1 MNELTICKS
10 CGYVMRR
17 SRLKEVCPACGVP
30 AKMFEPYTDRLS
42 PRRRFLL
49 LLDIHP
55 VMTHFPQAFT
65 ATLLILCGVAL
76 AFRGQPCPNL
86 TATISVLGVILP
98 FVVGLSFLAG
108 LLDAKIRFRRVRT
121 PLLIWKMALGGL
133 FFLLSCG
140 IFAVVATQPP
150 TEPKVLVAVL
160 GLSIPAVV
168 CSSILGILG
177 VRLLN
182 SAFPG

>member
-1 MNELTICKS
+1 MKELTICKS

-17 SRLKEVCPACGVP
+17 ARLKSVCPACGVP
-30 AKMFEPYTDRLS
+30 AKMFEPYTDKMS
-42 PRRRFLL
+42 PKRRFLL
-49 LLDIHP
+49 LLDLHP
-55 VMTHFPQAFT
+55 VMAHFPQAFT
-65 ATLLILCGVAL
+65 ATLTILCVVAL
-76 AFRGQPCPNL
+76 ALRDRPCLNL
-86 TATISVLGVILP
+86 TATISVLGIILP

-133 FFLLSCG
+133 FLLLSCG
-140 IFAVVATQPP
+140 IFAVVATRPT
-150 TEPKVLVAVL
+150 TEPGVLVAL
-160 GLSIPAVV
+160 LSLSVPAVA